1 MHSRDT
7 RQVHRPTVVASEG
20 APAAPARE
28 LTRRV
33 ILKRLS
39 VGAGAV
45 IPEILDRDAVAP
57 WRWAGVWGLTP
68 PRSRSPAWPAVF
80 AAFAPRWR

>member
-1 MHSRDT
+1 MPAPGT
-7 RQVHRPTVVASEG
+7 RQIHRPTVVASEG

-33 ILKRLS
+33 FLKRLS

-45 IPEILDRDAVAP
+45 IPEILDRDAP
-57 WRWAGVWGLTP
+57 WRRADVWG
-68 PRSRSPAWPAVF
+68 SDS
-80 AAFAPRWR
+80 AAL